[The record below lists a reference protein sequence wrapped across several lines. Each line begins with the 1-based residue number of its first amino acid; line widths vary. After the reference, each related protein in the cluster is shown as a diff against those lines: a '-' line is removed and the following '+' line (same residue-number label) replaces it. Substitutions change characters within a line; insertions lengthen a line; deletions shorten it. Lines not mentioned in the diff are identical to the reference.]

1 MMRVEPTAPL
11 WVAAR
16 ALIAERKCD
25 LEQRWNRAERTFDAE
40 DIHDLRVSSRRLREA
55 LVFFSPCFPA
65 KSLDRTSSR
74 TKHLTRML
82 GTMRN
87 TDEALIFFRSCAAS
101 GRAAGD
107 VDGLLSQLE
116 QERKQELK
124 LLKAGLQSHPL
135 APLREQLDA
144 LLLEPDLF
152 ANERV
157 DPFTQIAAFAREMI
171 DERMKGVAELLPLA
185 TDEKQVEAQHRLRIA
200 IKRLRYRYE
209 LLAPLAGS
217 GHAELLATLKAYQ
230 DLLGTMHDLDLFA
243 EMVAKRLPETSD
255 RTRLLAEIAGQRHA
269 LFAAFSA
276 MLRRSPLPDTGEQ
289 MRRSL

>member
-1 MMRVEPTAPL
+1 MRIEPTAPL

-25 LEQRWNRAERTFDAE
+25 LEQRWIRAERTFDAE

-55 LVFFSPCFPA
+55 LTFFSPCFPA
-65 KSLDRTSSR
+65 KSLASTSSR
-74 TKHLTRML
+74 TKRLTRML

-87 TDEALIFFRSCAAS
+87 TDEAISFFRSCAAS
-101 GRAAGD
+101 GQGATGL
-107 VDGLLSQLE
+107 DGLLSQLE

-124 LLKAGLQSHPL
+124 HLKAGLQSHPL

-157 DPFTQIAAFAREMI
+157 DPFTPIVAFAREMI
-171 DERMKGVAELLPLA
+171 DERMKAVAELLPLA
-185 TDEKQVEAQHRLRIA
+185 ADEKQVDAQHRLRIA
-200 IKRLRYRYE
+200 VKRLRYRYE
-209 LLAPLAGS
+209 LLAPLVGS
-217 GHAELLATLKAYQ
+217 GHAELLAIVKAYQ
-230 DLLGTMHDLDLFA
+230 DVLGTMHDLDLFA
-243 EMVAKRLPETSD
+243 GMVDKRLPETSD
-255 RTRLLAEIAGQRHA
+255 TTRMLAEIAGQRHA

-276 MLRRSPLPDTGEQ
+276 MLLRSPLPDTGEQ

>member
-1 MMRVEPTAPL
+1 MRIEPTAPL

-55 LVFFSPCFPA
+55 LTFFSPCFPA
-65 KSLDRTSSR
+65 KSLARTFSR
-74 TKHLTRML
+74 TKRLTRML

-101 GRAAGD
+101 GRTASEL
-107 VDGLLSQLE
+107 DGLLSQLE

-152 ANERV
+152 ANDRV
-157 DPFTQIAAFAREMI
+157 DPFTQIVGFAREMI
-171 DERMKGVAELLPLA
+171 VERIRAVAELLPLA
-185 TDEKQVEAQHRLRIA
+185 AEEKQVDAQHRLRIA

-209 LLAPLAGS
+209 LLAPLVGS
-217 GHAELLATLKAYQ
+217 GHAELLAIVKAYQ

-243 EMVAKRLPETSD
+243 GMVVKQLPETSG
-255 RTRLLAEIAGQRHA
+255 RTRLLAEIAGQRHD
-269 LFAAFSA
+269 LFADFSA
-276 MLRRSPLPDTGEQ
+276 MLHRSPLPDTAEQ

>member
-1 MMRVEPTAPL
+1 MRIEPTAPL

-16 ALIAERKCD
+16 ALIAQRKCD
-25 LEQRWNRAERTFDAE
+25 LEQHWIRAERTFDAE

-55 LVFFSPCFPA
+55 LTFFSPCFPT
-65 KSLDRTSSR
+65 KSLSSTSSR
-74 TKHLTRML
+74 TKRLTRML

-87 TDEALIFFRSCAAS
+87 TDEAISFFRSCAAS
-101 GRAAGD
+101 VPTATELGR
-107 VDGLLSQLE
+107 LLSQLE

-135 APLREQLDA
+135 APLRERLDA

-157 DPFTQIAAFAREMI
+157 DPFTPIVAFAREMI
-171 DERMKGVAELLPLA
+171 VERMKAVAELLPLA
-185 TDEKQVEAQHRLRIA
+185 ASEKRVDAQHRLRIA
-200 IKRLRYRYE
+200 VKRLRYRYE
-209 LLAPLAGS
+209 LLAPVAGN
-217 GHAELLATLKAYQ
+217 GHAELLAIVKAYQ
-230 DLLGTMHDLDLFA
+230 DVLGTMHDLDLFA
-243 EMVAKRLPETSD
+243 GMVAGRLPETSD
-255 RTRLLAEIAGQRHA
+255 TTRMLAEIAGQRQA

-276 MLRRSPLPDTGEQ
+276 MLLRSPLPDTGEQ

>member
-1 MMRVEPTAPL
+1 MRIEPTAPL

-25 LEQRWNRAERTFDAE
+25 LEQRWKRTEMTFDAE

-55 LVFFSPCFPA
+55 LTLFSPCFPA
-65 KSLDRTSSR
+65 KSLARTSSR

-101 GRAAGD
+101 VHAATEL
-107 VDGLLSQLE
+107 DGLLSQLE

-152 ANERV
+152 ANDRI
-157 DPFTQIAAFAREMI
+157 DPFKQIVGFAREMI
-171 DERMKGVAELLPLA
+171 VERMKAVAELLPLA
-185 TDEKQVEAQHRLRIA
+185 AAEKQVDAQHRLRIA

-209 LLAPLAGS
+209 LMVPLVRH
-217 GHAELLATLKAYQ
+217 GHAELLAIVKAYQ

-243 EMVAKRLPETSD
+243 GMVAKRLPETSD
-255 RTRLLAEIAGQRHA
+255 STRLLAEIAGQRHA
-269 LFAAFSA
+269 LFADFSA